1 MPSPV
6 GQPLATIQKLS
17 FRASRASKNATLGSA
32 STLTRMPISA
42 SCAFPRVRGEGPR

>member
-17 FRASRASKNATLGSA
+17 FRRSSASKKSALGSD
-32 STLTRMPISA
+32 SIRTRIPTAA
-42 SCAFPRVRGEGPR
+42 SCSRTSSDAVL